1 MKKCIEKNIFIF
13 NMLTKLFLAICEE
26 GMYALK
32 EKCVACDEGKTTL
45 AKGANSHHYCIGK

>member
-26 GMYALK
+26 GMFALK
-32 EKCVACDEGKTTL
+32 EKCQTCDVGKTTL
-45 AKGANSHHYCIGK
+45 SKGAISDHFCIGK